1 MKMKNTISNQM
12 TIKDLSMS
20 SQNFLQVRNISV
32 KRTSGVR
39 TLYRKIQK
47 ELGEL
52 KQEDPPTGETIM
64 DLVNNLPISSSSL
77 DPITTNEKYSD
88 YATPKEKC
96 PTTRQSFSSIMTSS

>member
-1 MKMKNTISNQM
+1 MKNTISNQM

-39 TLYRKIQK
+39 TLYQKIQR

-52 KQEDPPTGETIM
+52 NPEDPPTGKNIM

-88 YATPKEKC
+88 YATLRGKC
-96 PTTRQSFSSIMTSS
+96 PTTRQSFSSIMTYS

>member
-1 MKMKNTISNQM
+1 MISNQM

-39 TLYRKIQK
+39 TLYQKIQK
-47 ELGEL
+47 ELGESS
-52 KQEDPPTGETIM
+52 QEDPPTGKNIM

-88 YATPKEKC
+88 YATLKEKC
-96 PTTRQSFSSIMTSS
+96 PTTRQSFSSIMTYS